1 MEKSNQPNECKNM
14 SQLKY
19 CQGPKCHT
27 YDTKDRKKGPKDN
40 KRNETR
46 RRSSFYYLD
55 GNACSMMCQYD
66 WFRVYGSRALDHF
79 GRTTQ
84 PKVLTQDNAWQY
96 RRNWNHPNAD
106 TYYAHNYLTDERRP
120 LTQQQYDK
128 EQVITADG
136 RLAI

>member
-1 MEKSNQPNECKNM
+1 MEKSNQPNECESM

-27 YDTKDRKKGPKDN
+27 YDTKDRLKGQKDN
-40 KRNETR
+40 KTFQTR
-46 RRSSFYYLD
+46 RRSDFYY
-55 GNACSMMCQYD
+55 GNHNFCDQRCLYD
-66 WFRVYGSRALDHF
+66 WFHKFGEQAINHF
-79 GRTTQ
+79 GKITQ

-120 LTQQQYDK
+120 LTQQQYDN
-128 EQVITADG
+128 EQVITIDG